1 MLQFKTEKLT
11 DRVTRIYG
19 FCGELMYLVEGK
31 EKAALLDTGTGIGS
45 LKACVQKLTDKPVM
59 VLLTHGHVDH
69 AMGAPEF
76 EEVYMNH
83 KDDYIYNEHCSL
95 EFRKAGLEGTSLEQE
110 VTAKRPAGRSGI

>member
-11 DRVTRIYG
+11 ARVTRIYG

-83 KDDYIYNEHCSL
+83 KDDYIIMSIVPWNSEKPAWREL
-95 EFRKAGLEGTSLEQE
+95 LWNRK
-110 VTAKRPAGRSGI
+110 